1 MLTVQ
6 LKLAKT
12 QGEREDAMMHGHAHT
27 DDAAKH
33 GMLLFGEESAYL
45 SHFPMFRPHRPH
57 DYQAIMEVALS
68 KEGTDQLA
76 AYVEDRQ
83 AHPQTKVYT
92 WVPAMAFVLKDFAS
106 PDPHHPHGGSVVG
119 SIVRG
124 HFERDGSFTI
134 LTGVETNATNTVH
147 FRQFDPDAEGLAQLQ
162 YILFGKAPELF
173 LAHLITKPP
182 DFDQILSVRVMG
194 NEFTD
199 DELRHGVPVVVPERA
214 NSFFERIREGEQ
226 APAKAQL
233 AGQDASRAIEIQVE
247 ADTEY
252 YFEDGELSVPPNFA
266 PTEEEIAAG
275 MPQ

>member
-1 MLTVQ
+1 
-6 LKLAKT
+6 
-12 QGEREDAMMHGHAHT
+12 MHGHAHT

-57 DYQAIMEVALS
+57 DYQAIFDVTLS

-76 AYVEDRQ
+76 AYVEDRR
-83 AHPQTKVYT
+83 AHPQTKVYS
-92 WVPAMAFVLKDFAS
+92 WVPAKAFVLKDLVS

-124 HFERDGSFTI
+124 HFERDGSRTI
-134 LTGVETNATNTVH
+134 LTDVETNATNAVH
-147 FRQFDPDAEGLAQLQ
+147 FRQFDPDAEGLTQLE

-182 DFDQILSVRVMG
+182 DFDQILSVRVRG

-199 DELRHGVPVVVPERA
+199 EELRHGVSVVVPERA
-214 NSFFERIREGEQ
+214 NSFSERIREGEQ
-226 APAKAQL
+226 VPAKAQL
-233 AGQDASRAIEIQVE
+233 AEQDASRAIEIQVE
-247 ADTEY
+247 ANIEY
-252 YFEDGELSVPPNFA
+252 YFEEGELGVPPTFA